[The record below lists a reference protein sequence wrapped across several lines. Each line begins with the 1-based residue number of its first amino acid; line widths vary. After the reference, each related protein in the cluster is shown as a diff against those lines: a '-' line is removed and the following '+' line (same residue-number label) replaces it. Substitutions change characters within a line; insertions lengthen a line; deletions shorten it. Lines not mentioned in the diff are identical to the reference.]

1 LKINRLCLFISFA
14 TLFLPIPLILDEIQ
28 VWEVFLYI
36 SFISYFPKI
45 FQKKI
50 KLNKLDK
57 LVYYYFIL
65 SMISVIID
73 FENIIL
79 GMQSFRWTVIPP
91 VIFYVIIRSNIK
103 NINYYEK
110 YYKIMLPGILIYAI
124 LFLQDSFL
132 HNFTRS
138 FTDEF
143 GSIRII
149 SLAYS
154 FALGLSILLY
164 LIRSKIIKT
173 LSAILLIIALI
184 LTFTR
189 SIIFGAIIIFCI
201 NYLLNS
207 FKNYKLNV
215 NKKYLTIVFLTFII
229 IIFNYANP
237 ESQIYDQKELKE
249 IRKSSSRITDYDL
262 FSEDLS
268 NRMLMWNLFLDLS
281 IDHTLLVGKGLS
293 KTTIGFDETLDQS
306 YASSHNFI
314 ISFFRRSGLLGIL
327 LLINLI
333 VTSVNYLL
341 HSFKYYGKNNSF
353 PKFLLFNLLML
364 YFIGFSN
371 DLFTGNRMT
380 YLFIILAFISN
391 FHMYTKKLKHNIL

>member
-1 LKINRLCLFISFA
+1 LKIIRLCLFISFA
-14 TLFLPIPLILDEIQ
+14 ALFFPIPLILDEIE

-36 SFISYFPKI
+36 SFFIYCPKI
-45 FQKKI
+45 FQNKV
-50 KLNKLDK
+50 KLNRLDK
-57 LVYYYFIL
+57 LVFFYFIL

-73 FENIIL
+73 LENIIL

-103 NINYYEK
+103 NIIYYEK
-110 YYKIMLPGILIYAI
+110 YFKLMMPGILIYAI
-124 LFLQDSFL
+124 IFIKDSILNDFS
-132 HNFTRS
+132 RS

-143 GSIRII
+143 GSLRMI

-164 LIRSKIIKT
+164 LIRSKIIRI

-189 SIIFGAIIIFCI
+189 AIIFGATIIFYF

-215 NKKYLTIVFLTFII
+215 NKKYLTIVFLTFFII
-229 IIFNYANP
+229 TFNFTKS
-237 ESQIYDQKELKE
+237 ESEIYDRAELRE
-249 IRKSSSRITDYDL
+249 IQKSSARITDYDL
-262 FSEDLS
+262 FSEDLE
-268 NRMLMWNLFLDLS
+268 NRLLMWRLFLDPS
-281 IDHTLLVGKGLS
+281 IDHTFLVGKGLG
-293 KTTIGFDETLDQS
+293 KTTIGFNEDLEQYYGS
-306 YASSHNFI
+306 AHNFL
-314 ISFFRRSGLLGIL
+314 ISFFRRSGLLGVL
-327 LLINLI
+327 LLLNLI
-333 VTSVNYLL
+333 VTSINYLL
-341 HSFKYYGKNNSF
+341 HSFKFYGKNNSF

-371 DLFTGNRMT
+371 DLFTGNRVT

-391 FHMYTKKLKHNIL
+391 FYIHTKNLKHNIL